1 MQRKMG
7 IIRLIKPELSFL
19 VLRTENK
26 MFDTFKEVTL
36 SAS

>member
-7 IIRLIKPELSFL
+7 IIRLIKPELSW
-19 VLRTENK
+19 VLRIELK